1 LKFEREDWTLFRTV
15 EGLQQK
21 AGVQAKL
28 LRRLVL
34 KELGDNALD
43 TGTDVSFGCIDKDE
57 DVFYVEDDGPGLDG
71 TPEEIAELFS
81 IRRPM
86 RSSKLLRLP
95 QRGALGNGL
104 RVAAGAV
111 LSSQGSLVVITRNQR
126 ILLRPESDGSTSVTE
141 VTTVNHPTG
150 TRIEI
155 GFGPGLPRDDG
166 DPLGWI
172 DLASNAVNGES
183 YDGKSSPFWYDGAQF
198 HELLL
203 AAGNQPVRSLI
214 AQLDGCS
221 GGKAGEIVSAAGLER
236 TACNEVS
243 RDGAVYLLKVARYY
257 ARAVNP
263 KRLGGIGPDGFENVY
278 YAVERGE
285 ADLGS
290 AEPLAKIPFVV
301 EAWARKIKD
310 RADGKNNLRAVLF
323 INRTPS
329 VDQISVY
336 RDGDKDLTIKGS
348 GIDCYYTTGAPR
360 KGSYF
365 IIINVITPY
374 CPITSDGKAPDLSAF
389 SDPVID
395 AVASAM
401 NKAHR
406 EAPKDKKVSQKSV
419 VIDNLDDVI
428 ADVSGVKRQS
438 FGERQVLYKLRP
450 LVMKATGQ
458 ELTTG
463 NFKAIITDYENEN
476 GEIPKMYR
484 EPRGSIYHP
493 HLKQTIP
500 KSTLTVAGYQRPPW
514 CYNKL
519 LYNEKEGFNE
529 ALKEDGWF
537 ERNDCAPCSSKG
549 YTTRAIKDLVDK
561 LAEHDEPVTVFCVT
575 DADAYGT
582 MIYQTFQETTK
593 ARGARKINIVHLGLH
608 PWDAVEAGLEI
619 EEVKVAEGEKRKPVA
634 DYVINRDDQ
643 FPGEAPGGTLWAEWL
658 QTNRVELNVM
668 TTPQFIEWLDS
679 KMAEHG
685 GCKLIPPDDVIAKEL
700 EERLEEKVRDL
711 VKERILREAGY
722 EDQVTKALAEIERP
736 DVDELKTGIEESF
749 ADNQENEWRVH
760 IEDTATDLTEVEE
773 DGAAE

>member
-1 LKFEREDWTLFRTV
+1 MTIIERNPAFSKIEPRSKPSAEPKLETLKFERADWTLFRTV

-21 AGVQAKL
+21 AGVQSKL

-43 TGTDVSFGCIDKDE
+43 TGTNIEFGYVDKDQ
-57 DVFYVEDDGPGLDG
+57 DIFYVEDGGPGLDG

-111 LSSQGSLVVITRNQR
+111 LSSQGSLVVITPNQR
-126 ILLRPESDGSTSVTE
+126 IVLRPESDGSTSVTE
-141 VTTVNHPTG
+141 VTTVNHPAG

-155 GFGPGLPRDDG
+155 GFGPGLPRDDD

-203 AAGNQPVRSLI
+203 AAGKQPVRSLI

-221 GGKAGEIVSAAGLER
+221 GGKAGEIVAAARLER

-243 RDGAVYLLKVARYY
+243 REGAVYLLKVARYY
-257 ARAVNP
+257 ARSVNP

-278 YAVERGE
+278 YAVERGTV
-285 ADLGS
+285 ALGS
-290 AEPLAKIPFVV
+290 TEPLAQIPFVV

-329 VDQISVY
+329 VDQVSVY
-336 RDGDKDLTIKGS
+336 RDGDKDLTVSGS
-348 GIDCYYTTGAPR
+348 GIEMFSRAAPR

-365 IIINVITPY
+365 IIVNVITPY

-389 SDPVID
+389 GDQVMD

-419 VIDNLDDVI
+419 VLDNLNDVV
-428 ADVSGVKRQS
+428 ADVSGPKRQS

-463 NFKAIITDYENEN
+463 NFKGIITDYENEH

-493 HLKQTIP
+493 HLKETIP
-500 KSTLTVAGYQRPPW
+500 LSTLTVARYKRPLW

-537 ERNDCAPCSSKG
+537 ERNDCAPASSKG

-582 MIYQTFQETTK
+582 MIYQTFQEATK
-593 ARGARKINIVHLGLH
+593 ARGTKISRQRVSGDPKAGCRRIEGRDRSIIRRQSRK
-608 PWDAVEAGLEI
+608 
-619 EEVKVAEGEKRKPVA
+619 
-634 DYVINRDDQ
+634 
-643 FPGEAPGGTLWAEWL
+643 
-658 QTNRVELNVM
+658 
-668 TTPQFIEWLDS
+668 
-679 KMAEHG
+679 
-685 GCKLIPPDDVIAKEL
+685 
-700 EERLEEKVRDL
+700 
-711 VKERILREAGY
+711 
-722 EDQVTKALAEIERP
+722 
-736 DVDELKTGIEESF
+736 
-749 ADNQENEWRVH
+749 
-760 IEDTATDLTEVEE
+760 
-773 DGAAE
+773 